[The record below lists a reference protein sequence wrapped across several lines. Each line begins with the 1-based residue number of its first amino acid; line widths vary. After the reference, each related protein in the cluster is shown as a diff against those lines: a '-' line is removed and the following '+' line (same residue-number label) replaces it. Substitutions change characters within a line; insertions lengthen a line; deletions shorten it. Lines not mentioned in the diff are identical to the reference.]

1 MMDELKTLPETTPV
15 TPAEIPAPVPIR
27 RRARLAVELTILL
40 VLMGAILA
48 LASNKFQFEE
58 VVSASMVPTLQIGDI
73 ILTDANAAPRRYDVI
88 CLISPEDPARE
99 EKFVKRVMGL
109 PGDVI
114 TIQDGIL
121 AINGQEEYSKAIPDN
136 KIVWYNSKIKVPE
149 QRLFLLGDNRNNS
162 YDSLNF
168 GPVPYDNITGVVQFI
183 VWPPK
188 RWGRPQKLH

>member
-1 MMDELKTLPETTPV
+1 MDELKTLPETTPV